1 MPDDKVQPYGV
12 ELSDDDIDE
21 LRETGDLAFRYDT
34 PAGEDDVRIV
44 LKYSPDGG
52 GGSTPHRVTDTLR

>member
-21 LRETGDLAFRYDT
+21 LRETGELVFRYDT
-34 PAGEDDVRIV
+34 PVGEDDVELVIE
-44 LKYSPDGG
+44 YSSGG
-52 GGSTPHRVTDTLR
+52 NRNPRRVTDTLR